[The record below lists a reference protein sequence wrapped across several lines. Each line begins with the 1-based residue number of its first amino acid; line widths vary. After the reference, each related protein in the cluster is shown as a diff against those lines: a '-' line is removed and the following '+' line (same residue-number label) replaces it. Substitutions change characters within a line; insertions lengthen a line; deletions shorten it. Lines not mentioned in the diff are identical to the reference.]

1 MSTALKLASANAPP
15 SATLSDLTEE
25 FLWILR
31 HINDATDDDGGEI
44 SQEMEQRLAAVEAA
58 LPQKID
64 GYVSV
69 IREIEACAE
78 ACSREAARL
87 AARGSSWQA
96 RAAWLRGRVLAAM
109 QALGL
114 PKLKTPLNSVTVAK
128 NGGKVPLELT
138 RPPEDLPGDYV
149 LVKTV
154 VDANKDLIRAK
165 LESGSEE
172 EREEVGRFAKLGERG
187 VHLRIS

>member
-1 MSTALKLASANAPP
+1 MSAALKLAHAPAP
-15 SATLSDLTEE
+15 TLSDLTEE

-31 HINDATDDDGGEI
+31 HINDATDDDGGEV

-58 LPQKID
+58 LPTKID
-64 GYVSV
+64 GYVGV

-78 ACSREAARL
+78 ACNREAARL
-87 AARGSSWQA
+87 SARGNSWQA
-96 RAAWLRGRVLAAM
+96 RAAWLRSRVLAAM

-128 NGGKVPLELT
+128 NGGKVPLEIT
-138 RPPEDLPGDYV
+138 RPAEDLPGDYV
-149 LVKTV
+149 LTRTI
-154 VDANKDLIRAK
+154 VDPNKDLIRLK
-165 LESGSEE
+165 LETGTEE
-172 EREEVGRFAKLGERG
+172 EKDEIGRFAKLGERG